1 MVVSHAVLRFF
12 IFVFIET
19 LETVKM
25 NTIKPANSA
34 CKVPGIYRSH
44 LKCGGCVR
52 HPPPELPPFYCSSGT
67 FVSRKSFD
75 GIILYLFSIH
85 CNFAPGF

>member
-44 LKCGGCVR
+44 LKCGGCEDIPHQNYR
-52 HPPPELPPFYCSSGT
+52 PFIVLQGLLS
-67 FVSRKSFD
+67 
-75 GIILYLFSIH
+75 LANLLME
-85 CNFAPGF
+85 